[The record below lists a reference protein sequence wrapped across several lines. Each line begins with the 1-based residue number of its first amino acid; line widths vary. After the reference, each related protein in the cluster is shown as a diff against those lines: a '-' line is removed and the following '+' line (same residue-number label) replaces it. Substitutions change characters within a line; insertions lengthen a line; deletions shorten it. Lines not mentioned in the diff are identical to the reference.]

1 PVQRA
6 PAGGPP
12 LPPRPLP
19 GLPARPVRPAPP
31 LSSPLLIPRRQ
42 APLMTASTAR
52 RHPTTRLLDLFRKP
66 RRDRQRKKPRDH
78 YRPFVERLED
88 RWVPAVNVLD
98 LSGSPTA
105 AGSVNGALFT
115 VLNNNNFNTST
126 GTGVIQPFLRVQN
139 NGI

>member
-52 RHPTTRLLDLFRKP
+52 RPPTTRLLDLSRKP

-98 LSGSPTA
+98 LSGSPAA
-105 AGSVNGALFT
+105 AGAGQCGPFNLPH
-115 VLNNNNFNTST
+115 NNKFYT
-126 GTGVIQPFLRVQN
+126 
-139 NGI
+139 